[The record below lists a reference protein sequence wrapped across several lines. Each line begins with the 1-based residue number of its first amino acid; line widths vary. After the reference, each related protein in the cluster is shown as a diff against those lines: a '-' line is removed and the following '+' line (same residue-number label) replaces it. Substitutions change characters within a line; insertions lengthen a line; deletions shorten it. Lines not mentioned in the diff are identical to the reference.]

1 MQGVCPLGAQVRRT
15 FGISRKPLSST
26 NTRWAP
32 RRAAF
37 FYPGPFVPLPPGDG
51 DLVALDRPPLGLL
64 ATPAQRGQ
72 HLPDMRGV
80 IAHAELLVN
89 QFGHPRQRPKIGPV
103 PGVQCPASQQ
113 LHQLTLLPG
122 GQSRRAPRGGFG
134 VQPSSPFPTVCLPPA
149 KARTQGRPDPMGDDR
164 EGLARFQQ
172 LNSAP
177 TALLQLLG
185 RSKWSNESSLRR
197 SLEFYALFMQDSIR
211 ARHRERART
220 VPPPQLRD
228 VRAEG
233 HPYASRTLACRSRCP
248 CASLLSP
255 RSSRTRRSRS
265 ALPMTDT
272 ELNVI
277 AALAMMGLSSRPVH
291 G

>member
-15 FGISRKPLSST
+15 FGINRKPLSST

-72 HLPDMRGV
+72 HLPDMRGR

-149 KARTQGRPDPMGDDR
+149 KDRTQGRPDPMGDDR

-185 RSKWSNESSLRR
+185 RSKWSHESSLRR
-197 SLEFYALFMQDSIR
+197 SLEFYALFMQDSIMASGR
-211 ARHRERART
+211 ACASGLCADGRRT
-220 VPPPQLRD
+220 VPDGWISD
-228 VRAEG
+228 VHLGTRECAAG
-233 HPYASRTLACRSRCP
+233 ARPAFLDFYRLVTASRRRCP
-248 CASLLSP
+248 LPLAPDTWP
-255 RSSRTRRSRS
+255 RPRRR
-265 ALPMTDT
+265 A
-272 ELNVI
+272 
-277 AALAMMGLSSRPVH
+277 R
-291 G
+291 